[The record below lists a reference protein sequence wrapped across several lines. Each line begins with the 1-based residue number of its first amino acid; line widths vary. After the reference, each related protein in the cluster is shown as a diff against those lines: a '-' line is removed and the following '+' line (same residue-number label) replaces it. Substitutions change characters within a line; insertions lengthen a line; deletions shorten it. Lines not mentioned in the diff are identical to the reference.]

1 MSGQA
6 GRLPDE
12 KKYREQI
19 VRELAQIRAL
29 LASKDRLCRQ
39 QAQEL
44 ADAKSM
50 LDALRAYEE
59 KYRMVIAHMKD
70 TFFFQDKALRYIWV
84 LNPADPL
91 AEQEVVGRTDADLL
105 PPDEAERLTQI
116 KRAVMH
122 SGQGTSME
130 LQLSPGGIK
139 RWFEAVYEPYRDD
152 EGRIK
157 GIASQSRDIT
167 KRKQAQAALLESEE
181 RYRSLF
187 HNNHAVM
194 LLIELPGGKIAEA
207 NPAACAYYGYSP
219 DTITKLNI
227 ADINILPAEQVRTEM
242 QRARSEQ
249 RRHFNFKHRLAD
261 GAIREV
267 EVFSGPI
274 SVRGRKM
281 LFSIVHD
288 ITEAKQ
294 AEAALRISEEA
305 FRTMANAM
313 PQLVW
318 TANPDGRVDYYND
331 RYKEYP
337 GIERMPDG
345 TFRWGPVLHEHD
357 HAQTVEAWHR
367 AVQTGAIYQIEHRV
381 KRPDGTFR
389 WHLSRAAPVR
399 DKGGAILKWFGTA
412 TDIHDLKKAENALKQ
427 LNENLEQ
434 RVSER
439 TELAEARARQLQ
451 ALAVELIEAEERE
464 RRRIAVLL
472 HDDLQQ
478 LLASARMQLQAASA
492 NRSAE
497 ALLTVEGV
505 LEEAIRKSRS
515 LSHELSPAVLH
526 HSGLLAGLKWL
537 VGQVEEQFGLRVS
550 MRADA
555 FPQFNNAPLEVFIF
569 RAVQELL
576 FNLVKHAGVKSGRVD
591 LCGTNGVLEISV
603 SDQGKGFDLS
613 RLDPSNGK
621 IGIGLMTIRERASHI
636 GGSLTVESAPGH
648 GSRFTLTVPIASDF
662 GTKHQVVPEPDGLP
676 SKGATAAM
684 TAQGGGIRVLFV
696 DDHKVMRKGLI
707 QLIANQADIQV
718 AGEAADGREAIEK
731 ARQLLPDVLVMDVS
745 MPLMDGIEATRRIK
759 AEMPHIRIIG
769 LSMFEDEHVSVAMRM
784 AGAEA
789 FISKTASTTE
799 LLKAICGP
807 RTNA

>member
-1 MSGQA
+1 MSDQA
-6 GRLPDE
+6 GRRLDE
-12 KKYREQI
+12 KKTREQ
-19 VRELAQIRAL
+19 
-29 LASKDRLCRQ
+29 
-39 QAQEL
+39 
-44 ADAKSM
+44 
-50 LDALRAYEE
+50 
-59 KYRMVIAHMKD
+59 
-70 TFFFQDKALRYIWV
+70 
-84 LNPADPL
+84 
-91 AEQEVVGRTDADLL
+91 VVHT
-105 PPDEAERLTQI
+105 
-116 KRAVMH
+116 
-122 SGQGTSME
+122 
-130 LQLSPGGIK
+130 
-139 RWFEAVYEPYRDD
+139 
-152 EGRIK
+152 
-157 GIASQSRDIT
+157 IT
-167 KRKQAQAALLESEE
+167 KRKQAEAALLESED

-194 LLIELPGGKIAEA
+194 LLIELPDGRIAEA
-207 NPAACAYYGYSP
+207 NPAACAYYGY
-219 DTITKLNI
+219 TAAAITKLNI
-227 ADINILPAEQVRTEM
+227 SDINTLSAEQVRTEM
-242 QRARSEQ
+242 QLAKSEY
-249 RRHFNFKHRLAD
+249 RRHFNFKHRLAN
-261 GAIREV
+261 GAIRDV

-274 SVRGRKM
+274 SVKGRKM

-288 ITEAKQ
+288 ITDRKQ
-294 AEAALRISEEA
+294 AQRALQESRAKLEAALSSMTDAVCISDAQGRLIDFNDAFATFHRFANKDACSKNFAEYPDILDVCMDDGEPAPPDMWAVPRALRGERATNAVYTLRRKDTGETWVGSYSFGPIRDKEGRIVGSVVVGRDITELKQGETALRVSEEA
-305 FRTMANAM
+305 FRTMTNSM

-331 RYKEYP
+331 RYKAYP
-337 GIERMPDG
+337 GIERLPDG
-345 TFRWGPVLHEHD
+345 TFKWGPVLHAQD
-357 HAQTVEAWHR
+357 HEQTVQAWHR

-381 KRPDGTFR
+381 KSLDGSYR

-399 DKGGAILKWFGTA
+399 DKDGAIIKWFGTA
-412 TDIHDLKKAENALKQ
+412 TDIHDLKRAEKSLKQ

-478 LLASARMQLQAASA
+478 LLASARMQVQAASVS
-492 NRSAE
+492 RSAE

-505 LEEAIRKSRS
+505 LEEAIHKSRS

-526 HSGLLAGLKWL
+526 HSGLVAGLHWL
-537 VGQVEEQFGLRVS
+537 VRQVEEQFGLQVT
-550 MRADA
+550 MQADA
-555 FPQFNNAPLEVFIF
+555 IPQFNNAPLEVFIF

-591 LCGTNGVLEISV
+591 LSGANGSLEISV

-613 RLDPSNGK
+613 MLDPSTGN

-636 GGSLTVESAPGH
+636 GGSLTVDSAPGR
-648 GSRFTLTVPIASDF
+648 GSRFKLTVPIDPVF
-662 GTKHQVVPEPDGLP
+662 DPKHQAVPEPHRLP
-676 SKGATAAM
+676 SKVETAATADQA
-684 TAQGGGIRVLFV
+684 GGIRVLFV

-769 LSMFEDEHVSVAMRM
+769 LSMFEDEHVSVAMRI

-799 LLKAICGP
+799 LLKAIYGP
-807 RTNA
+807 RPGA